1 MPKIAFLFP
10 GQGAQAVG
18 MGVEVVQSVPSAK
31 ALFDQAA
38 DVLGYDLLDICAN
51 GPAEKLNSTV
61 ISQPALFVAGLAG
74 VEKLKGEDPATVEAC
89 EGAAGLSLGEYTA
102 LVFAGA
108 MTFEEGLRVVK
119 ARGEAMQASADA
131 NPSSMASVLGLSVEQ
146 LEAVVAESSKAVG
159 YVRIANFLCPS
170 NLAISGTKE
179 AVADACQRAT
189 DAGAMQ
195 TIPLAVAG
203 AFHTEL
209 MKPADEKLAAVL
221 ADIEIKPPRIPVI
234 SNVDAMPHT
243 DPGEIRDILVKQ
255 VLHQVKW
262 EDSMRRFIADGFDK
276 FYEIGP
282 GRVLAS
288 LLRRVQRR
296 IDVNNVTV

>member
-18 MGVEVVQSVPSAK
+18 MGVEVTQAIPAAK
-31 ALFDQAA
+31 DLFDRANR
-38 DVLGYDLLDICAN
+38 VLGYDLLELCAN

-61 ISQPALFVAGLAG
+61 ISQPALFVAGLAA
-74 VEKLKGEDPATVEAC
+74 VEKLRSEDPAAVEAC

-108 MTFEEGLRVVK
+108 MSFEEGLRVVK

-146 LEAVVAESSKAVG
+146 LEAVVNESSKVG
-159 YVRIANFLCPS
+159 YVRIANFLCPG
-170 NLAISGTKE
+170 NLVISGTKE

-189 DAGAMQ
+189 EAGAMQ
-195 TIPLAVAG
+195 TVPLAVAG
-203 AFHTEL
+203 AFHTDL
-209 MKPADEKLAAVL
+209 MKPADDKLAAVL
-221 ADIEIKPPRIPVI
+221 EGIEIKPPRIPVI
-234 SNVDAMPHT
+234 SNVDAKPHT
-243 DPGEIRDILVKQ
+243 DPAEIRDILVKQ
-255 VLHQVKW
+255 VLHQVRW
-262 EDSMRRFIADGFDK
+262 EESMRQLIADGFDK
-276 FYEIGP
+276 FYELGP

-296 IDVNNVTV
+296 IDVTNVNV

>member
-18 MGVEVVQSVPSAK
+18 MGVEVTQAIPAAK
-31 ALFDQAA
+31 DLFDRANG
-38 DVLGYDLLDICAN
+38 VLGYDLLELCAN

-61 ISQPALFVAGLAG
+61 VSQPALFVAGLAA
-74 VEKLKGEDPATVEAC
+74 VEKLRSEDPAAVEAC

-108 MTFEEGLRVVK
+108 MSFEEGLRVVK

-131 NPSSMASVLGLSVEQ
+131 NPSSMASILGLSVEQ
-146 LEAVVAESSKAVG
+146 LEAVVNESSKVG
-159 YVRIANFLCPS
+159 YVRIANFLCPG
-170 NLAISGTKE
+170 NLVISGTKE

-195 TIPLAVAG
+195 TVPLAVAG
-203 AFHTEL
+203 AFHTDL

-221 ADIEIKPPRIPVI
+221 EGIEIKPPRIPVI
-234 SNVDAMPHT
+234 SNVDAKPHT
-243 DPGEIRDILVKQ
+243 DPAEIRDILVKQ
-255 VLHQVKW
+255 VLHQVRW
-262 EDSMRRFIADGFDK
+262 EESMRQLIADGFDK
-276 FYEIGP
+276 FYELGP

-296 IDVNNVTV
+296 IDVTNVNV

>member
-1 MPKIAFLFP
+1 VSKIAFLFP

-18 MGVEVVQSVPSAK
+18 MGVEVTQTVPAAK
-31 ALFDQAA
+31 ELFDRANE
-38 DVLGYDLLDICAN
+38 VLGYDLLDLCAN

-61 ISQPALFVAGLAG
+61 ISQPALFVAGLAA
-74 VEKLKGEDPATVEAC
+74 VEKLRSEDPAAVEAC

-131 NPSSMASVLGLSVEQ
+131 NPSSMASILTLSVEQ
-146 LEAVVAESSKAVG
+146 LEAVVSESSKVG
-159 YVRIANFLCPS
+159 YVRIANFLCPG
-170 NLAISGTKE
+170 NLVISGTKE

-189 DAGAMQ
+189 EAGAAQ
-195 TIPLAVAG
+195 TVPLAVAG
-203 AFHTEL
+203 AFHTDL

-221 ADIEIKPPRIPVI
+221 EGIEIKPPRIPVI
-234 SNVDAMPHT
+234 SNVDAKPHT
-243 DPGEIRDILVKQ
+243 DPAEIRDILVKQ
-255 VLHQVKW
+255 VLQQVRW
-262 EDSMRRFIADGFDK
+262 EESMRQFLADGFDK
-276 FYEIGP
+276 FYELGP

-296 IDVNNVTV
+296 IDVTNVNV

>member
-18 MGVEVVQSVPSAK
+18 MGVEVSQTVPA
-31 ALFDQAA
+31 ARDLFDRANG
-38 DVLGYDLLDICAN
+38 VLGYDLLELCAN

-61 ISQPALFVAGLAG
+61 ISQPALFVAGLAA
-74 VEKLKGEDPATVEAC
+74 VEKLRAEDPAAVESC

-146 LEAVVAESSKAVG
+146 LEAVVNESSKVG
-159 YVRIANFLCPS
+159 YVRIANFLCPG
-170 NLAISGTKE
+170 NLVISGTKE

-189 DAGAMQ
+189 EAGAMQ
-195 TIPLAVAG
+195 TVPLAVAG
-203 AFHTEL
+203 AFHTDL

-221 ADIEIKPPRIPVI
+221 EGIEIKPPRIPVI
-234 SNVDAMPHT
+234 SNVDAKPHT
-243 DPGEIRDILVKQ
+243 DPAEIRDILVKQ
-255 VLHQVKW
+255 VLHQVRW
-262 EDSMRRFIADGFDK
+262 EESMRQLLADGFDK
-276 FYEIGP
+276 FYELGP

-296 IDVNNVTV
+296 IDVTNINV

>member
-18 MGVEVVQSVPSAK
+18 MGVDVTQAIPAAK
-31 ALFDQAA
+31 DLFDRANR
-38 DVLGYDLLDICAN
+38 VLGYDLLELCAN

-61 ISQPALFVAGLAG
+61 ISQPALFVAGLAA
-74 VEKLKGEDPATVEAC
+74 VEKLRSEDPAAVEAC

-102 LVFAGA
+102 LVFAGT
-108 MTFEEGLRVVK
+108 MSFEEGLRVVK

-146 LEAVVAESSKAVG
+146 LEAVVNESSKVG
-159 YVRIANFLCPS
+159 YVRIANFLCPG
-170 NLAISGTKE
+170 NLVISGTKE

-189 DAGAMQ
+189 EAGAMQ
-195 TIPLAVAG
+195 TVPLAVAG
-203 AFHTEL
+203 AFHTDL
-209 MKPADEKLAAVL
+209 MKPADDKLAAVL
-221 ADIEIKPPRIPVI
+221 EGIEIKPPRIPVI
-234 SNVDAMPHT
+234 SNVDAKPHT
-243 DPGEIRDILVKQ
+243 DPAEIRDILVKQ
-255 VLHQVKW
+255 VLHQVRW
-262 EDSMRRFIADGFDK
+262 EESMRQLIADGFDK
-276 FYEIGP
+276 FYELGP

-296 IDVNNVTV
+296 IDVTNVNV